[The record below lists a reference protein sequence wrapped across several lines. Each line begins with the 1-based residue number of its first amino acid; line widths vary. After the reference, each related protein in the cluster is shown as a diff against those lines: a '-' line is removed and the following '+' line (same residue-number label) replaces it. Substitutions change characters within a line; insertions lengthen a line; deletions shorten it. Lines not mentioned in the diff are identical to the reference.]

1 MPVNYID
8 FDQAKDQQGLRM
20 VVMPGLPSPWS
31 ESAKGILHIKQI
43 PWHGVRLDQRNDEM
57 AQWTGVR
64 NAPVAIYN
72 KETPKTDWVSILLLA
87 EHLSSEPSLLPKKP
101 KSRALAL
108 GLCHEI
114 CGEMGLGWSRRLD
127 IVHRGLN
134 GQGGFPEPIAQYLG
148 KKYGYRKELG
158 LEYSNRVVELLTMLA
173 EQLHKQ
179 REAGERFYFGGQL
192 SAVDIYSAC
201 FMACFK
207 PLSEDMCSMDKV
219 MRTVFESM
227 SHSISRALDPI
238 LIEHRDF
245 VYENYLEL
253 PLTL

>member
-1 MPVNYID
+1 MNYID
-8 FDQAKDQQGLRM
+8 FNKAKDLQGLRM

-72 KETPKTDWVSILLLA
+72 KEAPRTDWVGILLLA
-87 EHLSSEPSLLPKKP
+87 EHLSPEPSLLPKSP
-101 KSRALAL
+101 KARALAL

-127 IVHRGLN
+127 SVHRGLN

-148 KKYGYRKELG
+148 NKYGYCKEQG

-173 EQLHKQ
+173 EHLRTQ
-179 REAGERFYFGGQL
+179 RESGERFYLGGQL

-201 FMACFK
+201 FMAYFK
-207 PLSEDMCSMDKV
+207 PLSEDHCSMQKV
-219 MRTVFESM
+219 MRTTFESM
-227 SHSISRALDPI
+227 DQNITAALDPI

-245 VYENYLEL
+245 IYNNYLEL
-253 PLTL
+253 PLKL